1 MTALAPLDAQSPRA
15 TIAALYDAHRVCV
28 TRYLYRRCGD
38 TGLAEDLTAETF
50 ACALATL
57 LRKPPP
63 SSAGPWLIGIA
74 THKLM
79 DHWRRRDREQRTLR
93 AIEFFDSSVDPNA
106 AVSNESC
113 LDAFAQLDRHY
124 REALVLRYCD
134 GLSVPDV
141 AERLDRT
148 VHSTESLLARARCAF
163 RKSCMNFVLTRDGN
177 SEVATTT
184 GMKRRHPVAAHL
196 KGDVP

>member
-1 MTALAPLDAQSPRA
+1 MTTVAPLDSRSPAA
-15 TIAALYDAHRVCV
+15 TVAVLYNEHRVCV

-38 TGLAEDLTAETF
+38 AGLAEELTAETF

-79 DHWRRRDREQRTLR
+79 DHWRRRDRELRTLR
-93 AIEFFDSSVDPNA
+93 AIEFIDCVGELGPTESVDCC
-106 AVSNESC
+106 VH
-113 LDAFAQLDRHY
+113 AFAQLQLHY
-124 REALVLRYCD
+124 REVLVLRYCEE
-134 GLSVPDV
+134 LSVPEV
-141 AERLDRT
+141 AARLDRS

-163 RKSCMNFVLTRDGN
+163 RKSCLNFVSTRDGN
-177 SEVATTT
+177 
-184 GMKRRHPVAAHL
+184 L
-196 KGDVP
+196 